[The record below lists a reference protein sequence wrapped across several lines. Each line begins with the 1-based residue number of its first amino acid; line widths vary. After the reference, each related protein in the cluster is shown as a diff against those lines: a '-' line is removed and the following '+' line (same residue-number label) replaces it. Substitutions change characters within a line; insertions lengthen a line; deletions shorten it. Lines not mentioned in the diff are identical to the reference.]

1 MTLSIF
7 LLPVIIKIIWCV
19 TVVWKRAEY
28 CDKKIASDYHESGSV
43 SCLRTP
49 HVCDFKWQQGESLT
63 LLLDLFFDKRRKTWT
78 SLSCWLVWVHLWN
91 YHQSMLW
98 DRIYLVPGIDI
109 LEMRLKLSQKL
120 DFRTSN
126 CTKWSERNRRNM
138 LLLATVLFIVT
149 YTKLW
154 NLNLTAYCFYPRVI
168 RYFCWKADSKIAN
181 KNMFHTPDR
190 WLSVITFLRHLH
202 LSTQRGSLTW
212 PRSVK

>member
-1 MTLSIF
+1 MKVEVF
-7 LLPVIIKIIWCV
+7 LACV
-19 TVVWKRAEY
+19 L
-28 CDKKIASDYHESGSV
+28 HMF
-43 SCLRTP
+43 
-49 HVCDFKWQQGESLT
+49 DFKWQQGESLT

-91 YHQSMLW
+91 CHQSMLW

-138 LLLATVLFIVT
+138 LLLATVLLIVT

>member
-7 LLPVIIKIIWCV
+7 LLPVIILLRLFDSLLWYEKGQNTATKKLLAIIMKVEVFLACV
-19 TVVWKRAEY
+19 LYMFVILNGNEN
-28 CDKKIASDYHESGSV
+28 
-43 SCLRTP
+43 
-49 HVCDFKWQQGESLT
+49 
-63 LLLDLFFDKRRKTWT
+63 LLFFFSIRFFDKRRKTWT
-78 SLSCWLVWVHLWN
+78 SLSCWLVWVHFWN
-91 YHQSMLW
+91 CHQSMLW
-98 DRIYLVPGIDI
+98 DRIHLVPGIDI
-109 LEMRLKLSQKL
+109 LEMRLKRSQKL

-154 NLNLTAYCFYPRVI
+154 NLNLTAYYFYPRVI

-190 WLSVITFLRHLH
+190 RPSF
-202 LSTQRGSLTW
+202 
-212 PRSVK
+212 